1 MFSLALPEKR
11 NATVM
16 RITVTK
22 KLIINFFVLSL
33 LPLLAIDTIFYAKA
47 REALIGRTFEQLTFV
62 RVEKTARV
70 TAFMDQRIHDLI
82 NISENA
88 GSVNQL
94 NSLYDPP
101 ESELAKSPETI
112 LFTDFLTTYLRAA
125 DCYSSILFYLPDMA
139 PFSILI
145 DSAHQT
151 DYPQVWLQKQFD
163 RITANTQYF
172 IQEYSP
178 DNADSVSQVLL
189 LKGVYRANDKV
200 GMVIL
205 TVPLTIFSRIMF
217 EDNPLNGLGKTGESY
232 IVGSDFLMRSTSR
245 FAQDAV
251 MQIQVKTTGVMLAL
265 EDSSGSGMYKDYRG
279 MRVLG
284 SYGRINLSGL
294 NWVILAEIDA
304 NEAMVPIFV
313 LRNSIIYL
321 SIIIAMLLLGIVIF
335 NATWIMLP
343 IKKLKAATD
352 GISKGKYGDKIQ
364 LKQQDEI
371 GDLVEAFNLMSQ
383 TLQEQSERLEHEKIM
398 RTTSM
403 IDAQEAERQHLSR
416 ELHDGLGQLV
426 LAIRM
431 KLNQL
436 TDDNTEKNNLL
447 VAETRDLIRVTVS
460 EIRNISNNLMPSVL
474 HEFGLVAALG
484 KLAREITANG
494 QLVVDFQ
501 SNFQENEFIINRI
514 QIYLYR
520 IVQEARNNVIKHAEA
535 GKVVIRL
542 NKSMDGL
549 MLKIQD
555 NGKGFQIEKKSF
567 FSGNGITNMKER
579 ANLLGG
585 RFQLNS
591 KVKQGTEIIV
601 EIPN

>member
-11 NATVM
+11 NATIM

-70 TAFMDQRIHDLI
+70 TAFMEQRVHDLI
-82 NISENA
+82 NISENT
-88 GSVNQL
+88 GSVSQL
-94 NSLYDPP
+94 NSLNYPP
-101 ESELAKSPETI
+101 ESELAKIPETI
-112 LFTDFLTTYLRAA
+112 LFTEFLTTYLRAA
-125 DCYSSILFYLPDMA
+125 DCYSSILFYIPDKE

-145 DSAHQT
+145 DSAHPT
-151 DYPQVWLQKQFD
+151 GYPQVWLQKQFD
-163 RITANTQYF
+163 RITSSTQYF
-172 IQEYSP
+172 IQEYSAS
-178 DNADSVSQVLL
+178 NADSDIQVLL
-189 LKGVYRANDKV
+189 IKGVYRAEEKI
-200 GMVIL
+200 GMVML
-205 TVPLTIFSRIMF
+205 TVPINHFSRIMF

-265 EDSSGSGMYKDYRG
+265 EDSAGSGMYKDYRG
-279 MRVLG
+279 MQVLG

-294 NWVILAEIDA
+294 NWAILAEIDA

-352 GISKGKYGDKIQ
+352 VISKGKYGDKIQ

-436 TDDNTEKNNLL
+436 TDDNTDKNNLL
-447 VAETRDLIRVTVS
+447 ITETHDLIRVTVS

-484 KLAREITANG
+484 KLTREITANG

-501 SNFQENEFIINRI
+501 SNFQEKEIIINRI

-520 IVQEARNNVIKHAEA
+520 IVQEALNNVTKHAGASE
-535 GKVVIRL
+535 VVIRL
-542 NKSMDGL
+542 NKSSDGL
-549 MLKIQD
+549 MLTIKD
-555 NGKGFQIEKKSF
+555 NGKGFRIEKKSY

-585 RFQLNS
+585 HFQLNS
-591 KVKQGTEIIV
+591 KVNRGTEIIV
-601 EIPN
+601 DIPI

>member
-1 MFSLALPEKR
+1 
-11 NATVM
+11 M

-47 REALIGRTFEQLTFV
+47 KKALIGRTFEQLTFV

-70 TAFMDQRIHDLI
+70 TAFMDQRVHDLI
-82 NISENA
+82 NISENK
-88 GSVNQL
+88 GSINQV

-101 ESELAKSPETI
+101 ESELAKSREAN
-112 LFTDFLTTYLRAA
+112 LFTDFLSAYLRAA
-125 DCYSSILFYLPDMA
+125 DCYSSVLFYLPDKA

-145 DSAHQT
+145 DSAHPT
-151 DYPQVWLQKQFD
+151 DYPQAWLQKQFG
-163 RITANTQYF
+163 RITSNSQYF
-172 IQEYSP
+172 IQEYSAA
-178 DNADSVSQVLL
+178 NADSAIQVLL
-189 LKGVYRANDKV
+189 IKGVYWAEEKI
-200 GMVIL
+200 GMVML
-205 TVPLTIFSRIMF
+205 TVPISNFSRIMF

-245 FAQDAV
+245 FAHDAV
-251 MQIQVKTTGVMLAL
+251 MQIQVQTTGVMLAL
-265 EDSSGSGMYKDYRG
+265 EDSAGSGMYKDYRG

-294 NWVILAEIDA
+294 NWAILAEIDA
-304 NEAMVPIFV
+304 NEAMIPIFV

-352 GISKGKYGDKIQ
+352 VISKGKYGDKIQ
-364 LKQQDEI
+364 LEQQDEI

-436 TDDNTEKNNLL
+436 TDDNTDKNNLL
-447 VAETRDLIRVTVS
+447 IAETHDLIRVTVS

-501 SNFQENEFIINRI
+501 SNFQEKEFIINRI

-520 IVQEARNNVIKHAEA
+520 IVQEALNNVIKHGDATE
-535 GKVVIRL
+535 VVIRL
-542 NKSMDGL
+542 NKSSDGL
-549 MLKIQD
+549 MLTIKD
-555 NGKGFQIEKKSF
+555 NGKGFRIEKKSY

-585 RFQLNS
+585 HFQLNS
-591 KVKQGTEIIV
+591 KVNRGTEIIV
-601 EIPN
+601 DIPI

>member
-1 MFSLALPEKR
+1 
-11 NATVM
+11 M

-33 LPLLAIDTIFYAKA
+33 LPLLAIDTIFYSKAK
-47 REALIGRTFEQLTFV
+47 EALIGRTFEQLTFV

-82 NISENA
+82 NISENS

-94 NSLYDPP
+94 NSLNYPP
-101 ESELAKSPETI
+101 ESERVKNPETI
-112 LFTDFLTTYLRAA
+112 LFTEFLTAYLRAA
-125 DCYSSILFYLPDMA
+125 DCYSSILFYIPDKE

-145 DSAHQT
+145 DSAYPT

-163 RITANTQYF
+163 RITSSTQYF
-172 IQEYSP
+172 IQEYSAA
-178 DNADSVSQVLL
+178 NADSAIQVLL
-189 LKGVYRANDKV
+189 IKGVYRAEEKIGLV
-200 GMVIL
+200 ML
-205 TVPLTIFSRIMF
+205 TVPINNFSRIMF

-251 MQIQVKTTGVMLAL
+251 MQIPVKTTGVMLAL
-265 EDSSGSGMYKDYRG
+265 EDSASSGMYKDYRG
-279 MRVLG
+279 MQVLG

-294 NWVILAEIDA
+294 NWAILAEIDA

-321 SIIIAMLLLGIVIF
+321 SVIIAMLLLGIVIF

-352 GISKGKYGDKIQ
+352 VISKGKYGDKIQ

-436 TDDNTEKNNLL
+436 TDDNTDKNNLL
-447 VAETRDLIRVTVS
+447 IAETRDLIRVTVS

-501 SNFQENEFIINRI
+501 SNFQEKEILINRI

-520 IVQEARNNVIKHAEA
+520 IVQEALNNVIKHAGASE
-535 GKVVIRL
+535 VVIRL
-542 NKSMDGL
+542 NKSSDGL
-549 MLKIQD
+549 MLTIKD
-555 NGKGFQIEKKSF
+555 NGKGFRIEKKSY

-585 RFQLNS
+585 HFQLNS
-591 KVKQGTEIIV
+591 KVNRGTEIIV
-601 EIPN
+601 DIPI

>member
-1 MFSLALPEKR
+1 
-11 NATVM
+11 M

-47 REALIGRTFEQLTFV
+47 KKALIGRTFEQLTFV

-70 TAFMDQRIHDLI
+70 TAFMDQRVHDLI
-82 NISENA
+82 NISENK
-88 GSVNQL
+88 GSINQV

-101 ESELAKSPETI
+101 ESELAKSREAN
-112 LFTDFLTTYLRAA
+112 LFTDFLSAYLRAA
-125 DCYSSILFYLPDMA
+125 DCYSSVLFYLPDKA

-145 DSAHQT
+145 DSAHPT
-151 DYPQVWLQKQFD
+151 DYPQAWLQKQFG
-163 RITANTQYF
+163 RITSNSQYF
-172 IQEYSP
+172 IQEYSAA
-178 DNADSVSQVLL
+178 NADSAIQVLL
-189 LKGVYRANDKV
+189 IKGVYWAEEKI
-200 GMVIL
+200 GMVML
-205 TVPLTIFSRIMF
+205 TVPISNFSRIMF
-217 EDNPLNGLGKTGESY
+217 EDNPVNGLGKTGESY

-245 FAQDAV
+245 FAHDAV
-251 MQIQVKTTGVMLAL
+251 MQIQVKTTGVMLASQ
-265 EDSSGSGMYKDYRG
+265 DSSGTGMYKDYRG

-294 NWVILAEIDA
+294 NWAILAEIDA
-304 NEAMVPIFV
+304 NEAMIPIFV

-352 GISKGKYGDKIQ
+352 VISKGKYGDKIQ

-436 TDDNTEKNNLL
+436 TDDNTDKNNLL
-447 VAETRDLIRVTVS
+447 IAETHDLIRVTVS

-501 SNFQENEFIINRI
+501 SNFQEKEYIINRI

-520 IVQEARNNVIKHAEA
+520 IVQEALNNVIKHGDATE
-535 GKVVIRL
+535 VVIRL
-542 NKSMDGL
+542 NKSSDGL
-549 MLKIQD
+549 MLTIKD
-555 NGKGFQIEKKSF
+555 NGKGFRIEKKSY

-585 RFQLNS
+585 HFQLNS
-591 KVKQGTEIIV
+591 KVNRGTEIIV
-601 EIPN
+601 DIPI

>member
-1 MFSLALPEKR
+1 
-11 NATVM
+11 M

-82 NISENA
+82 NISENK

-101 ESELAKSPETI
+101 ESELAKSPETF

-125 DCYSSILFYLPDMA
+125 DCYSSILFYLPDKES
-139 PFSILI
+139 FSILI
-145 DSAHQT
+145 DSAHPT
-151 DYPQVWLQKQFD
+151 GYPQVWLQKQFD
-163 RITANTQYF
+163 RITSSTQYF
-172 IQEYSP
+172 IQEYSAS
-178 DNADSVSQVLL
+178 NADSAIQVLL
-189 LKGVYRANDKV
+189 IKGVYRAEEKIGLV
-200 GMVIL
+200 ML
-205 TVPLTIFSRIMF
+205 TVPINNFSRIMF

-265 EDSSGSGMYKDYRG
+265 EDSAGSGMYKDYRG
-279 MRVLG
+279 MQVLG

-294 NWVILAEIDA
+294 NWAILAEIDA
-304 NEAMVPIFV
+304 NEAMVLIFV

-352 GISKGKYGDKIQ
+352 VISKGKYGDKIQ

-436 TDDNTEKNNLL
+436 TEDNTEKNNRLI
-447 VAETRDLIRVTVS
+447 AETRDLIRVTVS

-494 QLVVDFQ
+494 QMVVDFQ
-501 SNFQENEFIINRI
+501 SNFQEKEFIINRI

-520 IVQEARNNVIKHAEA
+520 IVQEALNNVIKHADA

-542 NKSMDGL
+542 NKSSDGL

-555 NGKGFQIEKKSF
+555 NGKGFQIEKKSY